1 VTETSRVAH
10 NLSRDA
16 RDVSPYGGESA
27 AVPVAPLLHD
37 LVSCVQAP
45 ALVLSGPDG
54 QIRPDGVQG
63 WFHQDRRLLSG
74 LILSLNGREPDG
86 LRGESRGADSAAFT
100 GLTRHIGDAGTDPTV
115 LVDRIRVLSGA
126 ALRET
131 FTVTSTAVAEVDVE
145 VTLQVRSDL
154 APMAT
159 VRSGQPTTPLRPAA
173 TERGLAWH
181 EPGESPGAVR
191 MRVTCNPVPDQVD
204 DATGAL
210 QWRRP
215 LRTGE
220 QVTVVVTAEATEDVE
235 VTAGAFAGS
244 AEPHRRPWS
253 TPTVDTA
260 DFRMDALV
268 RQSLDDLAGL
278 LLCDTV
284 DAGGDQFL
292 AAGTPWFLTLFGR
305 DSLWAARMLL
315 PLGTDLA
322 MSTLRTLARRQGG
335 RDDPGTEE
343 QPGKILHEVRREPLV
358 LGDMVLPPVYY
369 GTIDATPLFV
379 VLLAEAWRWGAPPEE
394 VEPLLPAAERCLGW
408 VERELGE
415 GFLAYVDST
424 GRGLTN
430 QGWKDSEDGVQWADG
445 RLAEPPVA
453 LSEVQGYAY
462 EALVRGSDLLEA
474 FHRPGA
480 DRWRA
485 AAAAL
490 RQRFHDAFWVSD
502 SGGGPYP
509 AVALDRDG
517 QPVDSVASNMGHLLG
532 SGILEPGEAAL
543 VAARLTAPDMD
554 SGFGLRTLTARS
566 PRFSRLS
573 YHGGTVWP
581 HDTAIA
587 AHGLMREGHP
597 EAAAALLR
605 GLLTAAPA
613 FGYRLPELYG
623 GDSADAVASPTP
635 YPSACRPQAWAATA
649 VIHGL
654 TTLLGIEPDV
664 PAGRVRVHGG
674 VTRFGPLSVSGLRL
688 GPRALEASVDSHGVV
703 SVACDDPS
711 IEVLRT

>member
-1 VTETSRVAH
+1 MGTSRVAPD
-10 NLSRDA
+10 LSRD
-16 RDVSPYGGESA
+16 GGGDPPQDDDASA

-63 WFHQDRRLLSG
+63 WFHHDRRLLSA
-74 LILSLNGREPDG
+74 LMLSLNGREPDG
-86 LRGESRGADSAAFT
+86 LRAESRGADAAAFT
-100 GLTRHIGDAGTDPTV
+100 AVARHVGDLGTDPTV
-115 LVDRIRVLSGA
+115 LLDRIRVLSGA

-131 FTVTSTAVAEVDVE
+131 FTVTSTARCAVDVE
-145 VTLQVRSDL
+145 LAVHVRSDL

-159 VRSGQPTTPLRPAA
+159 VRSGRPSTPLRPVA

-181 EPGESPGAVR
+181 EPGRRAGAPR
-191 MRVTCNPVPDQVD
+191 MRVHCDPVPDEVD
-204 DATGAL
+204 AATGTL
-210 QWRRP
+210 HWRRP
-215 LRTGE
+215 LRAGE
-220 QVTVVVTAEATEDVE
+220 QVTVVLTAEAAEGDDA
-235 VTAGAFAGS
+235 TAGAFGGS
-244 AEPHRRPWS
+244 TEPHRRPWS
-253 TPTVDTA
+253 TPTVETA
-260 DFRMDALV
+260 DFRMGALV

-278 LLCDTV
+278 LLRDT
-284 DAGGDQFL
+284 DGADGDQFL

-322 MSTLRTLARRQGG
+322 MSTLRTLARRQGE
-335 RDDPGTEE
+335 RDDPETEE

-379 VLLAEAWRWGAPPEE
+379 VLLAEGWRWGAPPDE
-394 VEPLLPAAERCLGW
+394 VEALLPAAERCLDW
-408 VERELGE
+408 VERELAE
-415 GFLAYVDST
+415 GFLAYVDRT

-453 LSEVQGYAY
+453 LCEVQGYAH
-462 EALVRGSDLLEA
+462 EALVRGAELLDA
-474 FHRPGA
+474 FDRPGA
-480 DRWRA
+480 DRRRA
-485 AAAAL
+485 AAGGL
-490 RQRFHDAFWVSD
+490 RRRFRDSFWVSD
-502 SGGGPYP
+502 AGGAYP
-509 AVALDRDG
+509 AVALDRQG
-517 QPVDSVASNMGHLLG
+517 RPVDSVASNMGHLLG
-532 SGILEPGEAAL
+532 TGILEPQEAAL
-543 VAARLTAPDMD
+543 VAARLAGPDMS
-554 SGFGLRTLTARS
+554 SGFGLRTLTAAS

-597 EAAAALLR
+597 GPAADLLR
-605 GLLTAAPA
+605 GLLAAAPA

-623 GDSADAVASPTP
+623 GDSAAAGGPTP

-649 VIHGL
+649 VMHAL

-664 PAGRVRVHGG
+664 PSGRVRVRGG
-674 VTRFGPLSVSGLRL
+674 VPPFGPMGVSGLRL
-688 GPRALEASVDSHGVV
+688 GPRALEVSVDADGVV
-703 SVACDDPS
+703 AAGCDDPS
-711 IEVLRT
+711 VEVLRG